1 MKTRS
6 SEDEEKAMDLSDY
19 RALVI
24 DDSEDMISVIQT
36 GLKSLGMKDS
46 ICLTN
51 PGLVMDALI
60 THEPDI
66 VITDWVM
73 EPTDGLEL
81 AKQIRAPGSPNRY
94 IPIIILTAYAEA
106 WRISVARDAGI
117 NEFLA
122 KPISIN
128 GLKERVAQTLLRPR
142 PFIECE
148 TYFGPCRRRKARP
161 FEGDERR
168 ALQLTPE
175 LSETAADAPSSAP
188 PAEDEAYAFPEISH
202 SPDFDNAALPE
213 EVRVRLQV
221 LQDSYPTV
229 LASQV
234 AALADYKPALVG
246 SDQQRH
252 EAIKGMRRISH
263 DIMGQASTFGYPLAG
278 SIALSL
284 NKFLHND
291 AKYPHWRDLIE
302 THTNAL
308 MLVGRAKLSG
318 DGGQEGQRLVN
329 SLTLAVNK
337 QIKRARSVA

>member
-1 MKTRS
+1 
-6 SEDEEKAMDLSDY
+6 MDLSDY

-46 ICLTN
+46 FCLTN

-246 SDQQRH
+246 SDQQRQ
-252 EAIKGMRRISH
+252 AVRRRRTRGPAAGQLLNLGGEQADQAGEVGRLIP
-263 DIMGQASTFGYPLAG
+263 GQAARHARLPQ
-278 SIALSL
+278 SITGALS
-284 NKFLHND
+284 KRKIRP
-291 AKYPHWRDLIE
+291 ASSTSSATGVSDLP
-302 THTNAL
+302 
-308 MLVGRAKLSG
+308 
-318 DGGQEGQRLVN
+318 
-329 SLTLAVNK
+329 
-337 QIKRARSVA
+337 